1 MKLLKYM
8 LVVSVGVMTLSACN
22 RKDFLD
28 RYPLDAISEPV
39 FFKTANDLK
48 LYVNQY
54 YERGNFNVRTQAGGD
69 LGTDVYLTQN
79 SVDERLEGI
88 RTVNSAP
95 ALNYTNIRSIN
106 YFFQQY
112 KNVEDEFETYKQYV
126 GEAHF
131 FKAFFYFNLL
141 KSIGDVQWLDKVLST
156 NSPELFENRTPRNI
170 VADNIISHLDS
181 AVMYLSES
189 KLDQGTRINKW
200 VALLFQSRVALY
212 EGTWQKYHNGTVF
225 GVPNADPNKYFQK
238 AVSAAEDVIRSGQYS
253 IYTTGKPEVDYVNL
267 FGLREYESNTEV
279 MFWTKMNIA
288 LGIHSHN
295 KLSALEVP
303 GGFGLTKE
311 FADSYLCTDGEPIST
326 SPLFKGYDNINT
338 EIENRD
344 PRMWQTIFTPNADW
358 QIDATGNVKK
368 WEDVYTR
375 LFSGN
380 TFSSPTGYIRR
391 KDYNPIMAYHHL
403 NFEETPT
410 AQYRFAEVLL
420 NYIEAKA
427 ELGQVTQDDVDK
439 TINKI
444 RSRAGMPDLELSS
457 IPVDPQWEFPV
468 LSPLINEIRRE
479 RKIEMVFENLRWDD
493 IARWA
498 AADELIV
505 GKRPRGTKAS
515 QFANVPSFPVDG
527 DGFLDPFKTRMPA
540 GYGFKI
546 DRDYLNPIPMSEIT
560 LNPKLEQNPGWI
572 KK

>member
-1 MKLLKYM
+1 MTLHKYIFV
-8 LVVSVGVMTLSACN
+8 LIAAIAVLSACK
-22 RKDFLD
+22 RGDFLD

-39 FFKTANDLK
+39 FFKTPNDLK

-54 YERGNFNVRTQAGGD
+54 YERGNFNVRTQSGGD

-79 SVDERLEGI
+79 SIDARLEGN
-88 RTVNSAP
+88 RTINSAA

-112 KNVEDEFETYKQYV
+112 RNVEGDFDTYKQYV

-141 KSIGDVQWLDKVLST
+141 KSIGDVQWLDNVLT
-156 NSPELFENRTPRNI
+156 TDSPELFEKRTARNI
-170 VADNIISHLDS
+170 VADNIILHLDS

-189 KLDQGTRINKW
+189 KLDESTRINKW

-225 GVPNADPNKYFQK
+225 GVENPNPNKYFQK
-238 AVSAAEDVIRSGQYS
+238 AVQASEQVMQSGLYS
-253 IYTTGKPEVDYVNL
+253 IYTTGKPQVDYVNL
-267 FGLREYESNTEV
+267 FGLREYATNTEV

-311 FADSYLCTDGEPIST
+311 FADSYLCVDGKPISS
-326 SPLFKGYDNINT
+326 SPLFKGYNNIST
-338 EIENRD
+338 ETENRD
-344 PRMWQTIFTPNADW
+344 PRMMQTIFNPSLDW

-368 WEDVYTR
+368 WQEVYLRMYT
-375 LFSGN
+375 GN

-391 KDYNPIMAYHHL
+391 KDYNPVMAYHHL

-410 AQYRFAEVLL
+410 AQYRYAEVLL

-427 ELGQVTQDDVDK
+427 ELGQASQIDLDMS
-439 TINKI
+439 INKI
-444 RSRAGMPDLELSS
+444 RNRAGMPDLVLNS
-457 IPVDPQWEFPV
+457 IPFDSNWDFPA
-468 LSPLINEIRRE
+468 LSPLMNEIRRE
-479 RKIEMVFENLRWDD
+479 RKIELVFENLRWDD

-505 GKRPRGTKAS
+505 GKRPKGTKGS
-515 QFANVPSFPVDG
+515 QFANTPSFPVDEN
-527 DGFLDPFKTRMPA
+527 GFLDPFKARLPS
-540 GYGFKI
+540 GYGFKL

-560 LNPKLEQNPGWI
+560 LNPQLIQNPGWE
-572 KK
+572 

>member
-1 MKLLKYM
+1 MTLHKYIFV
-8 LVVSVGVMTLSACN
+8 LIAAIAVLSACK
-22 RKDFLD
+22 RGDFLD

-39 FFKTANDLK
+39 FFQTPNDLK

-79 SVDERLEGI
+79 SIDARLEGN
-88 RTVNSAP
+88 RTINSAA

-112 KNVEDEFETYKQYV
+112 RNVEGDFDTYKQYV

-141 KSIGDVQWLDKVLST
+141 KSIGDVQWLDNVLT
-156 NSPELFENRTPRNI
+156 TDSPELFEKRTARNI
-170 VADNIISHLDS
+170 VADNIITHLDS

-189 KLDQGTRINKW
+189 KLDESTRINKW

-225 GVPNADPNKYFQK
+225 GVENANPNKYFEK
-238 AVSAAEDVIRSGQYS
+238 AVQAAEQVMQSGLYS
-253 IYTTGKPEVDYVNL
+253 IYTTGKPQVDYVNL
-267 FGLREYESNTEV
+267 FGLREYATNTEV

-311 FADSYLCTDGEPIST
+311 FADSYLCVDGKPISS
-326 SPLFKGYDNINT
+326 SPLFKGYNNLST
-338 EIENRD
+338 ETENRD
-344 PRMWQTIFTPNADW
+344 PRMMQTIFNPSLDW

-368 WEDVYTR
+368 WQEVYLRMYT
-375 LFSGN
+375 GN
-380 TFSSPTGYIRR
+380 TFSSPTGYVRR
-391 KDYNPIMAYHHL
+391 KDYNPVMAYHHL

-410 AQYRFAEVLL
+410 AQYRYAEVLL

-427 ELGQVTQDDVDK
+427 ELGQASQIDLDMS
-439 TINKI
+439 INKI
-444 RSRAGMPDLELSS
+444 RNRAGMPDLVLNR
-457 IPVDPQWEFPV
+457 IPFDSNWDFPA
-468 LSPLINEIRRE
+468 LSPLMNEIRRE
-479 RKIEMVFENLRWDD
+479 RKIELVFENLRWDD

-505 GKRPRGTKAS
+505 GKRPKGTKGS
-515 QFANVPSFPVDG
+515 QFANTPSFPVDE
-527 DGFLDPFKTRMPA
+527 DGFLDPFKARLPS
-540 GYGFKI
+540 GYGFKL

-560 LNPKLEQNPGWI
+560 LNPQLIQNPGWD
-572 KK
+572 

>member
-1 MKLLKYM
+1 MTLHKYIFV
-8 LVVSVGVMTLSACN
+8 LIAAIAVLSACK
-22 RKDFLD
+22 RGDFLD

-39 FFKTANDLK
+39 FFKTPNDLK

-79 SVDERLEGI
+79 SIDARLEGN
-88 RTVNSAP
+88 RTINSAAP
-95 ALNYTNIRSIN
+95 LNYTNIRSIN

-112 KNVEDEFETYKQYV
+112 RNVEGDFDTYKQYV

-141 KSIGDVQWLDKVLST
+141 KSIGDVQWLDNVLT
-156 NSPELFENRTPRNI
+156 TDSPELFEKRTARNI
-170 VADNIISHLDS
+170 VADNIITHLDS

-189 KLDQGTRINKW
+189 KLDESTRINKW
-200 VALLFQSRVALY
+200 VALLFQSQVALY

-225 GVPNADPNKYFQK
+225 GVENANPNKYFEK
-238 AVSAAEDVIRSGQYS
+238 AVQAAEQVMQSGLYS
-253 IYTTGKPEVDYVNL
+253 IYTTGKPQVDYVNL
-267 FGLREYESNTEV
+267 FGLREYATNTEV

-303 GGFGLTKE
+303 GGFGITKE
-311 FADSYLCTDGEPIST
+311 FADSYLCVDGKPISS
-326 SPLFKGYDNINT
+326 SPLFKGYNNIST
-338 EIENRD
+338 ETENRD
-344 PRMWQTIFTPNADW
+344 PRMMQTIFNPSLDW

-368 WEDVYTR
+368 WQEVYVRMYT
-375 LFSGN
+375 GN

-391 KDYNPIMAYHHL
+391 KDYNPVMAYHHL

-410 AQYRFAEVLL
+410 AQYRYAEVLL

-427 ELGQVTQDDVDK
+427 ELGLATQIDVDMS
-439 TINKI
+439 INKI
-444 RSRAGMPDLELSS
+444 RNRVGMPNLVLNS
-457 IPVDPQWEFPV
+457 IPFDSNWDFPD
-468 LSPLINEIRRE
+468 LSPLMNEIRRE
-479 RKIEMVFENLRWDD
+479 RKIELVFENLRWDD

-505 GKRPRGTKAS
+505 GKRPKGTKGS
-515 QFANVPSFPVDG
+515 QFANTPSFPVDEN
-527 DGFLDPFKTRMPA
+527 GFLDPFKARLPS
-540 GYGFKI
+540 GYGFKL

-560 LNPKLEQNPGWI
+560 LNPQLIQNPGWE
-572 KK
+572 